1 MNRSC
6 HKRRQNGRGARGSSI
21 EMPPVIKIIR
31 TKPYVSSVSVSLS
44 ILNQIFAIQFK
55 YIGTAFMTKQ
65 NLQTKYLSDY

>member
-6 HKRRQNGRGARGSSI
+6 HRRRQRGRGARDSPI
-21 EMPPVIKIIR
+21 EMSPVIKIIK
-31 TKPYVSSVSVSLS
+31 TKPYVSSVSVSFS

-55 YIGTAFMTKQ
+55 YIGTAFKTKQ